1 MSNLLIGIYFHPE
14 AFPPTL
20 NAIGELS
27 ECFDHITVIHRPHLH
42 NSWKYPA
49 NVHAIA
55 SGNFITAKK
64 QEAAPLPKKV
74 GFYIQY
80 VGLFL
85 RHCLQKKPSVIL
97 VYDSLSLYAYH
108 LVKRLL
114 RFQHKIWYHNHD
126 VTEPQLLRK
135 FSIGWFAARKE
146 AGAFDYLDLF
156 SLPANDRLRYF
167 PMQRFKGRY
176 FFIPNYP
183 ARKFY
188 LQFYRPRVLQQ
199 TVRIIFQ
206 GHIGPYH
213 GIEEII
219 PLLKEPLLDYQ
230 LELVLKGPC
239 PEDYKSRVLQLAG
252 VHNTAHRIAFI
263 GVTAYADVPA
273 TSATCHIGIGIL
285 AKNDIMNT
293 TLGTASNKLYEY
305 AAVGLP
311 VLYYNSENFT
321 RYLGKYSW
329 ALPTG
334 VSSQEI
340 KEKLI
345 AMLRSYSQLSAAAY
359 HDFLQELN
367 FETGFQEV
375 KDYLLQERSK
385 GLI

>member
-1 MSNLLIGIYFHPE
+1 MIGIYFHPE

-20 NAIGELS
+20 NAISELS

-55 SGNFITAKK
+55 SGSFITAKQ
-64 QEAAPLPKKV
+64 QEAAPLLKKA
-74 GFYIQY
+74 GFYAQY
-80 VGLFL
+80 VSLFL
-85 RHCLQKKPSVIL
+85 KHCRKKKPAVIL

-114 RFQHKIWYHNHD
+114 RFEHKIWYHNHD
-126 VTEPQLLRK
+126 VTEPELLRK

-146 AGAFDYLDLF
+146 ASAFDYLDLF
-156 SLPANDRLRYF
+156 SLPTNDRLKYF
-167 PMQRFKGRY
+167 PMHRFKGRY

-183 ARKFY
+183 SRKFY
-188 LQFYRPRVLQQ
+188 LQFYSPRVLQQ

-219 PLLKEPLLDYQ
+219 PLLQEPLMGHR

-239 PEDYKSRVLQLAG
+239 PDDYRSRVLQLADA
-252 VHNTAHRIAFI
+252 HNTAGHLAFI
-263 GVTAYADVPA
+263 GVTPYADVPA
-273 TSATCHIGIGIL
+273 TGAACHIGIGIL

-293 TLGTASNKLYEY
+293 TLGTASNKIYEY

-311 VLYYNSENFT
+311 VLYYNSANFT
-321 RYLGKYSW
+321 RYLEKYAW
-329 ALPTG
+329 ALPTDL
-334 VSSQEI
+334 SSQTIRET
-340 KEKLI
+340 LI
-345 AMLRSYSQLSAAAY
+345 LILRTYEDLSAAA
-359 HDFLQELN
+359 HRDFLHELN
-367 FETGFQEV
+367 FETGFQPA
-375 KDYLLQERSK
+375 KDYMMQAGNK
-385 GLI
+385 GLN